1 METVDVGRLV
11 DSSPWSGYQKLLVFV
26 SALAIVLDG
35 VDNQLLGVAIPALVR
50 EWHVPRA
57 AFAPVLASGLF
68 GMMIGGAVAGIAGDR
83 FGRRVALLGS
93 VFLFGTLTMALVF
106 ADNVTTLATL
116 RFFAGLGLG
125 GAMPNATAL
134 VSEYVPRH
142 RRAFAVTLTVVCIPL
157 GGTFAG
163 LVGAQLLPAF
173 GWHAL
178 FAFGGALPIGLG
190 LFLLWL
196 LPESP
201 RYLARLPQR
210 WPELVVLL
218 RKMGHQVPAN
228 ASFNDS
234 AEIAVRESPRELLT
248 PEFRGDTLA
257 LCAAFFFCLLAAY
270 AGVNW
275 LPTMLNGSGFNLAL
289 GSYGLMVFNL
299 GGVIGAITA
308 SVIVGRIGS
317 RITMLTMC
325 VGAVAGSVVIAS
337 LQLREQPVLT
347 ALALLAWTGGL
358 INGVQTLM
366 YAVAA
371 NVYPSAIRATGVGTA
386 VSVGRAGGVLSSYA
400 GSWALDSGGAG
411 LFRLLAVMMTLV
423 FVSLAFVRRHVPR
436 LGTAPAGV
444 FGRQHAQQ
452 KI

>member
-1 METVDVGRLV
+1 METVDVGRLI
-11 DSSPWSGYQKLLVFV
+11 DGGRWSGYQKLLVLV

-35 VDNQLLGVAIPALVR
+35 VDNQLLGVAIPALTR
-50 EWHVPRA
+50 EWSVPRS

-68 GMMIGGAVAGIAGDR
+68 GMMIGGAIAGLAGDR
-83 FGRRVALLGS
+83 FGRRVALLTS
-93 VFLFGTLTMALVF
+93 VFVFGLLTSLLVF
-106 ADNVTTLATL
+106 ADTVTHMAIL
-116 RFFAGLGLG
+116 RFVAGLGLG

-157 GGTFAG
+157 GGTVAG

-173 GWHAL
+173 GWRAL
-178 FAFGGALPIGLG
+178 FGFGGALPIALG

-201 RYLARLPQR
+201 RYLARLPHR
-210 WPELVVLL
+210 WPELVTLL
-218 RKMGHQVPAN
+218 RRMGHAVPAQV
-228 ASFNDS
+228 SFSDS
-234 AEIAVRESPRELLT
+234 AEAVVRESPRELLT
-248 PEFRGDTLA
+248 PEYRRDTLA

-275 LPTMLNGSGFNLAL
+275 LPAMLNSSGFDLAL

-299 GGVIGAITA
+299 GGVVGAVTA

-325 VGAVAGSVVIAS
+325 GGAVAGAVLIAS
-337 LQLREQPVLT
+337 LQLRQQPVLV
-347 ALALLAWTGGL
+347 ALVLLAWTGGL

-371 NVYPSAIRATGVGTA
+371 NVYPAAIRATGVGTA

-400 GSWALDSGGAG
+400 GSWALDSGGSG
-411 LFRLLAVMMTLV
+411 LFRLLATMMTLV
-423 FVSLAFVRRHVPR
+423 FVALALVRRHVPPMGR
-436 LGTAPAGV
+436 ARVGEYGGQPTAEKV
-444 FGRQHAQQ
+444 
-452 KI
+452 